1 MASFRLLA
9 ERADGTRL
17 KVRWEPTTSLLQ
29 AWDLSQKNPA
39 GNGSKKQKGE
49 FRNWESVEPW
59 ISMKA
64 KPSPQI
70 PE

>member
-17 KVRWEPTTSLLQ
+17 KVRWEPATSLLQ
-29 AWDLSQKNPA
+29 TWDLSQKSPA
-39 GNGSKKQKGE
+39 GNGSEKQKGE
-49 FRNWESVEPW
+49 LRNWESVETW

-64 KPSPQI
+64 KSSAA
-70 PE
+70 